1 MALYQAKK
9 NGKNQHVMFSETD
22 YSFIVLQNS
31 HTHDSEVE
39 ADMYGALE
47 RGEFIPYYQ
56 PQYDLKTER
65 IVSAEA
71 LVRWKHPEK
80 GILYPDYFIPL
91 FERNGFITKM
101 DFCMF
106 EAVCRDLSEWIRAGE
121 RVIKVACNF
130 SRLHFARE
138 DVAERLKEI
147 ADAYGVPYEY
157 LEIEITE
164 SAFMDDSKNIIDQMK
179 KLREIGFSTAIDEFR
194 RGLLIPR
201 SAAGRS
207 GRCSEDRQGIFKP

>member
-1 MALYQAKK
+1 M
-9 NGKNQHVMFSETD
+9 
-22 YSFIVLQNS
+22 
-31 HTHDSEVE
+31 
-39 ADMYGALE
+39 
-47 RGEFIPYYQ
+47 
-56 PQYDLKTER
+56 
-65 IVSAEA
+65 
-71 LVRWKHPEK
+71 RWKHPEK